1 MDETPSRSWQPDR
14 SWADPL
20 IALLAVLALLAAGL
34 TLRVRQQG
42 ARRPSERVSLQGRLT
57 EVALAGP
64 KLMTGAKGK
73 APEWAKAERQLKEPW
88 DQALLAVLKTEL
100 SDGKNP
106 GQAAPDTAAPVGP
119 PGDSFR
125 RACLAA
131 YAGAPLPERAE
142 RDEVHRRL
150 GNGYAADLL
159 EARLLDRERAID
171 SALQPGVEALPPDG
185 NALRAGGDA
194 LRGKGDA
201 LRASADALRA
211 RARSALLVRLA
222 GLGLLG
228 LVMLGLAAGGLA
240 MGLYLAVSREQAR
253 PALPQWSM
261 SGRAAAIVLLAWFL
275 AFFMSG
281 NFALALLR
289 PWPGLRWLAVPLSY
303 LLHAAFGLSLL
314 CRAEGLRPGD
324 LWRRVVPARP
334 GRDLAWGAG
343 FLALALFLV
352 MVVALVWNALARPE
366 QSPQRDL
373 QELLRGLS
381 GWIPNLILFFTVAGL
396 APLFEELLFR
406 GFLLPLLTRR
416 GKLAW
421 ALAISALLFG
431 AIHLQ
436 PAGLPILC
444 TLGLVLGLAMRQT
457 ASLRTPIVVHACWN
471 GGLFLLMR
479 AFA

>member
-1 MDETPSRSWQPDR
+1 MDENHSRSWQPHR

-20 IALLAVLALLAAGL
+20 IALLALLALLAAGL
-34 TLRVRQQG
+34 TLRVRQSS

-64 KLMTGAKGK
+64 KLMTGAKGP
-73 APEWAKAERQLKEPW
+73 APQWAKAERQLKEPW
-88 DQALLAVLKTEL
+88 DRALLAVLKAEL
-100 SDGKNP
+100 NEDQKP
-106 GQAAPDTAAPVGP
+106 GANSPEAAAPAGA

-125 RACLAA
+125 RASLAA

-150 GNGYAADLL
+150 GDGFGADLL
-159 EARLLDRERAID
+159 EARLRDRE
-171 SALQPGVEALPPDG
+171 GNGEALRG
-185 NALRAGGDA
+185 GGDA
-194 LRGKGDA
+194 LRA
-201 LRASADALRA
+201 A
-211 RARSALLVRLA
+211 ARSALMVRLA

-228 LVMLGLAAGGLA
+228 MVVLGLAVGGLA
-240 MGLYLAVSREQAR
+240 MGIYLSVTSEQAR
-253 PALPQWSM
+253 PALPAWSM
-261 SGRAAAIVLLAWFL
+261 SGRAAAIVLLTWFL
-275 AFFMSG
+275 AFFISG
-281 NFALALLR
+281 NFALTLLR

-314 CRAEGLRPGD
+314 CRAEGLRPGE
-324 LWRRVVPARP
+324 LWRRVAPGRA

-352 MVVALVWNALARPE
+352 MVVALVWNAVLRPE
-366 QSPQRDL
+366 QNPQRDL
-373 QELLRGLS
+373 QELLRGLA
-381 GWIPNLILFFTVAGL
+381 GWAPNLILFLTVAGL

-406 GFLLPLLTRR
+406 GFLLPLLARR
-416 GKLAW
+416 GRLAW
-421 ALAISALLFG
+421 ALALTALLFG

-436 PAGLPILC
+436 PMGLPILC
-444 TLGLVLGLAMRQT
+444 TLGFVLGLAMRQT

>member
-1 MDETPSRSWQPDR
+1 MDANPSRSWQPDR

-20 IALLAVLALLAAGL
+20 IALLALLAILAAGF

-42 ARRPSERVSLQGRLT
+42 AHRPSERVSLQGRLT

-64 KLMTGAKGK
+64 KLMTGANGK

-88 DQALLAVLKTEL
+88 DRALLAVLKTEL
-100 SDGKNP
+100 SDDKNP
-106 GQAAPDTAAPVGP
+106 GQAAPETAAPVGP

-131 YAGAPLPERAE
+131 YAGAPLPGRAE

-150 GNGYAADLL
+150 GDGYTADLL
-159 EARLLDRERAID
+159 EARLLDREEVGSETLR
-171 SALQPGVEALPPDG
+171 PGGEAL
-185 NALRAGGDA
+185 RRKGDA
-194 LRGKGDA
+194 LRG
-201 LRASADALRA
+201 

-222 GLGLLG
+222 GVGLLG
-228 LVMLGLAAGGLA
+228 LGMLGLAAGGLA
-240 MGLYLAVSREQAR
+240 MGLYLSVTREQAR
-253 PALPQWSM
+253 PALPVWFM
-261 SGRAAAIVLLAWFL
+261 SGRAAAIVLLTWFL

-289 PWPGLRWLAVPLSY
+289 PWPELRWLVVPLSY

-314 CRAEGLRPGD
+314 CRAEGLRAGE
-324 LWRRVVPARP
+324 LWRRVAPGRA
-334 GRDLAWGAG
+334 GRDLAWGAA

-352 MVVALVWNALARPE
+352 MVVALVWNAVARPE
-366 QSPQRDL
+366 QTPQRDL
-373 QELLRGLS
+373 QELLRGLA
-381 GWIPNLILFFTVAGL
+381 GWAPNFILFCTVAGL
-396 APLFEELLFR
+396 APFFEELLFR
-406 GFLLPLLTRR
+406 GFLLPLLARR

-421 ALAISALLFG
+421 ALALTALLFG

-444 TLGLVLGLAMRQT
+444 TLGFVLGLAMRQT
-457 ASLRTPIVVHACWN
+457 ASLRTPILVHACWN